1 MLYKPR
7 GEHRHRCKCHGCLS
21 VRCCSPRMAPQVP
34 LAPEVAVTFSLFR
47 VDNDLEHYL
56 LGDLLGLSIFSPLEG
71 RQDQTPVFSGSENR
85 EVRAGRHHQEGLPAP
100 CGQVN
105 TAGRE
110 GRDSGWRT
118 PDSAGA
124 MLRGQSD
131 SCTYDMSL
139 HSRGRRTP
147 VCSASLGRRHHFSD
161 LL

>member
-1 MLYKPR
+1 MSWMSVSQLLQSQD
-7 GEHRHRCKCHGCLS
+7 GLS
-21 VRCCSPRMAPQVP
+21 S
-34 LAPEVAVTFSLFR
+34 SLDSQDGSGVLFMFI

-56 LGDLLGLSIFSPLEG
+56 LGDFLGLSIFSPLEG

-85 EVRAGRHHQEGLPAP
+85 EVRAGRHCQEGLPAP
-100 CGQVN
+100 CGQVS
-105 TAGRE
+105 TVGRE

-124 MLRGQSD
+124 TLRGQSD
-131 SCTYDMSL
+131 SCTCHMSL

-147 VCSASLGRRHHFSD
+147 VCSASLGLRHRFSD